1 MAKDEIKADQ
11 VREYLQLL
19 TQQARR
25 RLLEETERLQA
36 SGANVPAAD
45 VILAE
50 LRAEFRNTGQ
60 AHYRVGNPSRYF
72 FQPLEPLLTN
82 RSPDCAHAGQI
93 SRGSLSVIWE
103 SICQHHLP
111 TMARD
116 YTDKM
121 NRLIAARDLDEAE
134 RVVAGFQSK
143 ALKYLEGTLASFDGA
158 ERTRTDLATYTTS
171 RATFDD
177 LAKMLSVLRAREALT
192 AFSNALPP
200 TIDNLDKQRLG
211 QVLSVLNAFA
221 AKHAEAM
228 PFALTIVANRL
239 KMPWQL
245 IRLAT
250 KMAKSKAAADIAATP
265 YAMAVPM
272 ILSRLDD
279 RRLVLRDALKSGRVL
294 IARDILADIYAT
306 EDALRLH
313 IDQLGDSAWGRGLD
327 EVITAVAAL
336 VEAEVGTIPKDQQHV
351 LQSRSLRSHDS
362 LTQRLRSLAW
372 KGRDALGRGLAK
384 LGNG

>member
-1 MAKDEIKADQ
+1 MSNDEFKTDQ
-11 VREYLQLL
+11 VRQYLQLL

-25 RLLEETERLQA
+25 RLLDETERLQA
-36 SGANVPAAD
+36 SGENVPAAEI
-45 VILAE
+45 ILAE

-82 RSPDCAHAGQI
+82 RPPDCAHAGQV
-93 SRGSLSVIWE
+93 SRASLSVVWE

-121 NRLIAARDLDEAE
+121 NRLIAARDLDQAE

-143 ALKYLEGTLASFDGA
+143 ALKYLEGTLASPEGA

-177 LAKMLSVLRAREALT
+177 LTKMLSVLRARDALM
-192 AFSNALPP
+192 AFSNALPS
-200 TIDNLDKQRLG
+200 TIDNLDKQRMA

-221 AKHAEAM
+221 ATHAEAV
-228 PFALTIVANRL
+228 PFALTMVANRL
-239 KMPWQL
+239 KTPWQL

-250 KMAKSKAAADIAATP
+250 TMAKSKAAADIAATP
-265 YAMAVPM
+265 YSMAVPA

-279 RRLVLRDALKSGRVL
+279 QRLALRDALKSRRVL

-306 EDALRLH
+306 EDALRAH
-313 IDQLGDSAWGRGLD
+313 IDQLDNSAWGREID
-327 EVITAVAAL
+327 DVMIVVTAL
-336 VEAEVGTIPKDQQHV
+336 VEAEASTIPKDQQHI
-351 LQSRSLRSHDS
+351 LKSRGLRSHYS
-362 LTQRLRSLAW
+362 LAQRLTSLAE
-372 KGRDALGRGLAK
+372 KGRDALGRGFAK
-384 LGNG
+384 LG

>member
-1 MAKDEIKADQ
+1 MAKDEIKTEQ

-25 RLLEETERLQA
+25 RLLDETERLQA
-36 SGANVPAAD
+36 SGENVPAAD
-45 VILAE
+45 IILAE

-82 RSPDCAHAGQI
+82 RSPECAHAGQI

-121 NRLIAARDLDEAE
+121 NRLIAARDLDQAE
-134 RVVAGFQSK
+134 RVVVAFRTK
-143 ALKYLEGTLASFDGA
+143 VLKYLEGTLRSPEGA
-158 ERTRTDLATYTTS
+158 ERTRADLATYTTS

-177 LAKMLSVLRAREALT
+177 LTKMISVLRVRAALT
-192 AFSNALPP
+192 EFSNALPA
-200 TIDNLDKQRLG
+200 TIDNLDKQRLT
-211 QVLSVLNAFA
+211 QVLSVIGAFA
-221 AKHAEAM
+221 AKHAEAV
-228 PFALTIVANRL
+228 PFALTMVANRL
-239 KMPWQL
+239 GTPWQL

-250 KMAKSKAAADIAATP
+250 TMAKSKTAADVAATP
-265 YAMAVPM
+265 YSSAVAMV
-272 ILSRLDD
+272 LSRLDD
-279 RRLVLRDALKSGRVL
+279 RRLALRDALKARRVL
-294 IARDILADIYAT
+294 IARDVLADIYAI

-313 IDQLGDSAWGRGLD
+313 IDQLDNSMWGRALD
-327 EVITAVAAL
+327 EVMIVVTAL
-336 VEAEVGTIPKDQQHV
+336 VDAEASTIPKDQQHI
-351 LQSRSLRSHDS
+351 LKSRGLRSHYS
-362 LTQRLRSLAW
+362 LTQRLSSLAE
-372 KGRDALGRGLAK
+372 KGRDALGRGFAK
-384 LGNG
+384 LG